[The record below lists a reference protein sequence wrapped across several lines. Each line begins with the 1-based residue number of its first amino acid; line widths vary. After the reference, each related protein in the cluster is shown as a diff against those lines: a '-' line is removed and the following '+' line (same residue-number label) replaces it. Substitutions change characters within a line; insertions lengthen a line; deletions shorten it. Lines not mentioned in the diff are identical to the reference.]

1 MKKIVIINGVN
12 AITLKFDKH
21 EIKKFIIGLN
31 NCLFNPHEYSKIV
44 YEYKGIVLL
53 FTSEYLRQSI
63 ISIPREYLE
72 SNLHQLILKK

>member
-12 AITLKFDKH
+12 ITTLKFDKS
-21 EIKKFIIGLN
+21 EIRKFIIGLN
-31 NCLFNPHEYSKIV
+31 NCLLNPQEYSNIL

-53 FTSEYLRQSI
+53 FTSEYLRHSC